1 MSHVTHVM
9 LINLIATAS
18 LLINTLVLIKVT
30 DRRYVI
36 PLYLCIGTESDAV
49 FNSGGSRPGPGGLD
63 PLTFCPGPQFF
74 HRLLIFAAP
83 HSALGARPPKM
94 FWLEPP
100 PVFNLFRI
108 VFHTFSHT
116 Y

>member
-36 PLYLCIGTESDAV
+36 PLYLFMDTESDAV

-83 HSALGARPPKM
+83 TRRWGPGPQNVLARTATGFQP
-94 FWLEPP
+94 LSY
-100 PVFNLFRI
+100 RI
-108 VFHTFSHT
+108 SHF
-116 Y
+116 

>member
-30 DRRYVI
+30 DRRYVS
-36 PLYLCIGTESDAV
+36 PLYLFIGTESDAV

-74 HRLLIFAAP
+74 HRLLILP
-83 HSALGARPPKM
+83 PPLGAGGPAPKM

-100 PVFNLFRI
+100 PVLNIFRI
-108 VFHTFSHT
+108 VLFSHF
-116 Y
+116 